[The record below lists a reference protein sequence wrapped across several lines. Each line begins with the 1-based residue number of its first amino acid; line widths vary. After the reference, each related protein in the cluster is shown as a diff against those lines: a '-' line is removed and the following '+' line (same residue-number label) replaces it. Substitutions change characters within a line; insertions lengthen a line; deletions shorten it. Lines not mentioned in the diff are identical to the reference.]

1 MRGTLVKGEEPG
13 SPYLHFYFEVSDNV
27 YNVHTHLLGDY
38 NFDNCMAAV
47 AVGLHF
53 GVEPFD
59 IKEAIEQYEPS
70 NRRSQYKETGRNR
83 LFLDCYNANPS
94 SMKAALASFAA
105 LPYPHKV
112 PMLGGMKELGRDSR
126 KEHQSIVNQL
136 TEGEYAMI
144 ILVGPEFKDICSDTP
159 LPILWFPTAEEAA
172 AYLHTNP
179 LSGATVLLKG
189 SNSTHMWLLE
199 PEL

>member
-1 MRGTLVKGEEPG
+1 ME
-13 SPYLHFYFEVSDNV
+13 SNPYLHFYFEVGDNV
-27 YNVHTHLLGDY
+27 YNVRTHLLGAY

-53 GVEPFD
+53 GVEPWD
-59 IKEAIEQYEPS
+59 IKEAIEAYEPS

-112 PMLGGMKELGRDSR
+112 PMLGGMKELGTDSQ
-126 KEHQSIVNQL
+126 KEHQAIVDLLKEADYDQV
-136 TEGEYAMI
+136 
-144 ILVGPEFKDICSDTP
+144 ILVGPEFQAMPGAQTMSGDN
-159 LPILWFPTAEEAA
+159 LLWFPTAEEAA
-172 AYLHTNP
+172 TYLHEHP
-179 LSGATVLLKG
+179 LQDCTILLKG

-199 PEL
+199 PCL